1 MEKSYVSME
10 RKMCPVCGKEFDSGA
25 ILLDRRLKNSM
36 ERYTT
41 TGYDMCEEH
50 TKLWKDGYMALVVI
64 DDTKSKSTFDSRIPE
79 KDRVQRVKMEDA
91 HRTGEII
98 HMKSVVFAELFNAPV
113 QPMVFID
120 TKAAEIIKGMVPK
133 QVIPDDIVENPG
145 IE

>member
-10 RKMCPVCGKEFDSGA
+10 RKVCPVCGKEFDSGA

-50 TKLWKDGYMALVVI
+50 TKLWKDGYMALVVV
-64 DDTKSKSTFDSRIPE
+64 DETKSKASDV
-79 KDRVQRVKMEDA
+79 KDKVYRMQMEDA
-91 HRTGEII
+91 YRTGEII